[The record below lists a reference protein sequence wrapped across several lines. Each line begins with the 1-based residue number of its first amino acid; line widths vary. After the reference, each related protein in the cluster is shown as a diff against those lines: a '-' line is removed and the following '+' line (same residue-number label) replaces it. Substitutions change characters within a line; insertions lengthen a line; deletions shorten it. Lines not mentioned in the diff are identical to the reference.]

1 MLQYKQLKLHEETYH
16 RLDKLRIKRA
26 TFDDVVVDLLD
37 FYLKHGNPAK
47 PVKRYWYE

>member
-37 FYLKHGNPAK
+37 FYHNKRNK
-47 PVKRYWYE
+47 PPKPETYYEA